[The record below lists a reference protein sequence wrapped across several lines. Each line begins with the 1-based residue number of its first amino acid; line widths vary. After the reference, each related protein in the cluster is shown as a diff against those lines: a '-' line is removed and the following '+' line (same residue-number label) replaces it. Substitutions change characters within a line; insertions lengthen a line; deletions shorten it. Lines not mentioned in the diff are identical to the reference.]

1 MNTKSEARPR
11 QSKRALVSGRARVSV
26 GYCRV
31 STAGQ
36 AVNGDSIDD
45 QRERIEAHC
54 KAQRLTLSEIITDGG
69 FSASSLKRP
78 GMARLLK
85 LIRGRK
91 VDTVVVLK
99 LDRLTRS
106 LRDLGEL
113 IELFERTGVRLV
125 SLSESIDT
133 NTAAGRMMLNIL
145 GTVSQW
151 QREYIA
157 ARTAEVL
164 AHKRAKGQRTS
175 RFPPYGFSETPDGKG
190 WVKDRHEQAGLRLM
204 RQLRDADNSLRDIGT
219 ILYRRGYRGRACQ
232 PLSAKTISK
241 LLLR

>member
-1 MNTKSEARPR
+1 MTKQPKTKHPSHAR
-11 QSKRALVSGRARVSV
+11 VSRARVSI
-26 GYCRV
+26 GYARV

-45 QRERIEAHC
+45 QRARIEAHAN
-54 KAQRLTLSEIITDGG
+54 AQGLTLSEIITDGG

-106 LRDLGEL
+106 LRDLGDL

-157 ARTAEVL
+157 ERTAEVL
-164 AHKRAKGQRTS
+164 AYKRSKGQRTS
-175 RFPPYGFSETPDGKG
+175 RFAPYGFKETPDGKG
-190 WVKDRHEQAGLRLM
+190 WVKDRREQAGLKLM
-204 RQLRDADNSLRDIGT
+204 RQLRDADNSLRDVGT
-219 ILYRRGYRGRACQ
+219 ILYRKGYRGRKGQ
-232 PLSAKTISK
+232 VLSAKTISK